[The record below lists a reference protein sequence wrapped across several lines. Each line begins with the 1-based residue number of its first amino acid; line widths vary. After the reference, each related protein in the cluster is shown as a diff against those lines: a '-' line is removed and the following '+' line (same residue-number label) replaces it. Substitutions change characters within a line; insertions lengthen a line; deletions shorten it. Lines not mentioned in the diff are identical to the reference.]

1 MKEYKICKIK
11 KLYEQT
17 DKYTENNNTHTYAH
31 NYVQIHYCIR
41 SEWKAVGFEKLK
53 VIWTQ
58 LTATCEIVTAT
69 YN

>member
-41 SEWKAVGFEKLK
+41 SE
-53 VIWTQ
+53 
-58 LTATCEIVTAT
+58 
-69 YN
+69 

>member
-17 DKYTENNNTHTYAH
+17 DKYMENNNTHTYAH

-41 SEWKAVGFEKLK
+41 SE
-53 VIWTQ
+53 
-58 LTATCEIVTAT
+58 
-69 YN
+69 